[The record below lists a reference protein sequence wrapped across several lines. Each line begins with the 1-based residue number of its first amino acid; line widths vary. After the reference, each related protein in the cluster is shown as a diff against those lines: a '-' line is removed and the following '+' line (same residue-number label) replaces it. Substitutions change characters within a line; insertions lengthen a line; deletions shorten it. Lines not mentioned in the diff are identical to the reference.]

1 MSMEMTN
8 GGLSNELLNR
18 ALEPFSEFYD
28 REGVEEIA
36 INQPGEVWVKMV
48 GGSGTWIRKEAPEI
62 TFKLV
67 LTACRIFANITEQ
80 DFDRDQLPILAG
92 TLPGGHRFQA
102 VVGSNV
108 RYDMG
113 HTQGVAICIRRYHQ
127 GKKMSL
133 SSFKLEPGRALA
145 GAALAGVGH
154 QRYSDFAYDDLI
166 ATIEHGEA
174 VLISGA
180 TSTGK
185 TTFLNALIN
194 YIPLD
199 RRVITVEDAREVL
212 VAHPNHVH
220 FVVSRTT
227 STNQVGYAHILDSV
241 VRLTPDVIICGEIS
255 ITNAKSIYRLMT
267 TGHSNFM
274 ATIHAETPEM
284 ALRAFWQNLTQTDP
298 HLDARAAIEI
308 ISRTFGRIVQIDR
321 STGERM
327 VTNVDIPQLM
337 DRVAKTTVRN
347 AVEEEEQE
355 VPIVPMDR
363 LPFENSTTNN
373 PTVEHNNL

>member
-1 MSMEMTN
+1 MSVELTSS
-8 GGLSNELLNR
+8 GLDNELLNR
-18 ALEPFSEFYD
+18 CLAPFREFYD
-28 REGVEEIA
+28 ADGVEEVA
-36 INQPGEVWVKMV
+36 VNQPGEIWVKMV
-48 GGSGTWIRKEAPEI
+48 GGSGTWVRKEAPEL
-62 TFKLV
+62 TFKLIMS
-67 LTACRIFANITEQ
+67 ACRMFANITEQ
-80 DFDRDQLPILAG
+80 DFDREKVPILAG

-102 VVGSNV
+102 VVGTNV
-108 RYDMG
+108 RYDIG

-133 SSFKLEPGRALA
+133 SSFKLEPGKALA
-145 GAALAGVGH
+145 GHAVGGVGH
-154 QRYSDFAYDDLI
+154 HRYSEFAYDDLI
-166 ATIEHGEA
+166 ATVDHGEA

-212 VAHPNHVH
+212 VPHQNHVH
-220 FVVSRTT
+220 FVVSRTG

-267 TGHSNFM
+267 TGHANFM

-298 HLDARAAIEI
+298 HLDAKAAIEI

-321 STGERM
+321 STGERL

-337 DRVAKTTVRN
+337 ERVAQTTVVDSLAEGGTDN
-347 AVEEEEQE
+347 WEDNL
-355 VPIVPMDR
+355 PTMDSLTPEPSLA
-363 LPFENSTTNN
+363 LP
-373 PTVEHNNL
+373 PTPA

>member
-1 MSMEMTN
+1 
-8 GGLSNELLNR
+8 
-18 ALEPFSEFYD
+18 
-28 REGVEEIA
+28 
-36 INQPGEVWVKMV
+36 
-48 GGSGTWIRKEAPEI
+48 
-62 TFKLV
+62 
-67 LTACRIFANITEQ
+67 
-80 DFDRDQLPILAG
+80 
-92 TLPGGHRFQA
+92 
-102 VVGSNV
+102 
-108 RYDMG
+108 
-113 HTQGVAICIRRYHQ
+113 
-127 GKKMSL
+127 
-133 SSFKLEPGRALA
+133 
-145 GAALAGVGH
+145 
-154 QRYSDFAYDDLI
+154 
-166 ATIEHGEA
+166 
-174 VLISGA
+174 
-180 TSTGK
+180 
-185 TTFLNALIN
+185 
-194 YIPLD
+194 
-199 RRVITVEDAREVL
+199 
-212 VAHPNHVH
+212 
-220 FVVSRTT
+220 
-227 STNQVGYAHILDSV
+227 
-241 VRLTPDVIICGEIS
+241 
-255 ITNAKSIYRLMT
+255 MT

>member
-1 MSMEMTN
+1 MSIELTSS
-8 GGLSNELLNR
+8 GLDNELLNR
-18 ALEPFSEFYD
+18 CLEPFREFYD
-28 REGVEEIA
+28 ADGVEEVA
-36 INQPGEVWVKMV
+36 VNQPGEIWVKMV
-48 GGSGTWIRKEAPEI
+48 GGSGTWVRKEAPEL
-62 TFKLV
+62 TFKLIMS
-67 LTACRIFANITEQ
+67 ACRMFANITEQ
-80 DFDRDQLPILAG
+80 DFDREKIPILAG

-102 VVGSNV
+102 VVGTNV
-108 RYDMG
+108 RYDIG

-133 SSFKLEPGRALA
+133 SSFKLEPGKSLTGSAVS
-145 GAALAGVGH
+145 GVGH
-154 QRYSDFAYDDLI
+154 HRYSEFAYDDLI

-212 VAHPNHVH
+212 VPHQNHVH
-220 FVVSRTT
+220 FVVSRTG

-267 TGHSNFM
+267 TGHANFM

-298 HLDARAAIEI
+298 NLDAKAAIEI

-321 STGERM
+321 STGERL

-337 DRVAKTTVRN
+337 DKISKTTVVE
-347 AVEEEEQE
+347 AEIEEEDALAGAI
-355 VPIVPMDR
+355 PAMDS
-363 LPFENSTTNN
+363 LPPESAMTTPST
-373 PTVEHNNL
+373 

>member
-1 MSMEMTN
+1 MSVELTSS
-8 GGLSNELLNR
+8 GLDNELLNR
-18 ALEPFSEFYD
+18 CLAPFREFYD
-28 REGVEEIA
+28 ADGVEEVA
-36 INQPGEVWVKMV
+36 VNQPGEIWVKMV
-48 GGSGTWIRKEAPEI
+48 GGSGTWVRKEAPEL
-62 TFKLV
+62 TFKLIMS
-67 LTACRIFANITEQ
+67 ACRMFANITEQ
-80 DFDRDQLPILAG
+80 DFDREKIPILAG

-102 VVGSNV
+102 VVGTNV
-108 RYDMG
+108 RYDIG

-133 SSFKLEPGRALA
+133 SSFKLEPGKALTGHA
-145 GAALAGVGH
+145 VGGVGH
-154 QRYSDFAYDDLI
+154 HRYSEFAYDDLI
-166 ATIEHGEA
+166 ATVDHGEA

-212 VAHPNHVH
+212 VPHKNHVH
-220 FVVSRTT
+220 FVVSRTG

-267 TGHSNFM
+267 TGHANFM

-298 HLDARAAIEI
+298 HLDAKAAIEI

-321 STGERM
+321 STGERL

-337 DRVAKTTVRN
+337 ERVAQTTVVDSLAEGGSDN
-347 AVEEEEQE
+347 WEDNL
-355 VPIVPMDR
+355 PTMDSLTPEPSLA
-363 LPFENSTTNN
+363 LP
-373 PTVEHNNL
+373 PTPA